1 MVWPILFHE
10 EFADE
15 FREWSHE
22 TQRSAANVIA
32 ALELV
37 GPTLGRPQV
46 DTLQGSKHRNMKE
59 LRFVTQDG
67 AWRIAFAFDP
77 ARQAIL
83 LAGGNKAVWPAAVSI
98 VAWSRPP
105 TNGSMP
111 ISGLEVESKER

>member
-37 GPTLGRPQV
+37 GPTLVGLRV

-59 LRFVTQDG
+59 LRFVTHDG

-83 LAGGNKAVWPAAVSI
+83 LAGGNKAG
-98 VAWSRPP
+98 VAGSRFYRRLV
-105 TNGSMP
+105 TTADKRFDAHLRARG
-111 ISGLEVESKER
+111 GK